1 MSVSDRQER
10 IQIKDGIFMS
20 RRRKRRNHFLGK
32 FILLI
37 GAVYGLILAAA
48 VIYSTGDLKELGK
61 RIEET
66 GNPAGNQVDLS
77 SLYSESA
84 VLLDLDTGK
93 IAAQKKG
100 RERIY
105 PASLTKMMTVLVVL
119 ENTED
124 LEQQVRLS
132 EDIFPELYEEGASMA
147 GFVPG
152 EHASVRDLLYG
163 AMLPSGGECCKA
175 LAEEVAGSEEKFAEL
190 MNDKAQELKMRDT
203 HFTNSTGLPDK
214 KHYTTTRDLAR
225 LLEYAWE
232 NGDFRAIF
240 TTRSYTVPPTYG
252 HPEGFSFYSLMFQE
266 MEQSGVTSDYILGGK
281 TGYTSEAGL
290 CLASVGT
297 VGDKTYALITAKA
310 DGSHDTQPY
319 HILDAVSVFQ
329 KLNGE

>member
-1 MSVSDRQER
+1 MENTDKGRDFYAQ
-10 IQIKDGIFMS
+10 K
-20 RRRKRRNHFLGK
+20 KKKKTPAGK
-32 FILLI
+32 AYFFIG
-37 GAVYGLILAAA
+37 GAYAFILAAA
-48 VIYSTGDLKELGK
+48 VIHSIGGLGGL
-61 RIEET
+61 RESVEENIDS
-66 GNPAGNQVDLS
+66 GQNLVALS
-77 SLYSESA
+77 SLYSKSA
-84 VLLDLDTGK
+84 VLLDLDTGE
-93 IAAQKKG
+93 IAAQKKSQ
-100 RERIY
+100 ERIY
-105 PASLTKMMTVLVVL
+105 PASLTKMMTVLLVL
-119 ENTED
+119 ENGED
-124 LEQQVRLS
+124 LNKQVRLS

-147 GFVPG
+147 GFLPG

-175 LAEEVAGSEEKFAEL
+175 LAEEVAGSEEKFADL
-190 MNDKAQELKMRDT
+190 MNKKAEELGMKHT
-203 HFTNSTGLPDK
+203 HFVNSTGLPDK

-240 TTRSYTVPPTYG
+240 TTRSYTVPPTDG
-252 HPEGFSFYSLMFQE
+252 HPEGFTFSSLMFQE
-266 MEQSGVTSDYILGGK
+266 MEQSGAASDYILGGK

-297 VGDKTYALITAKA
+297 AGDKTYALITAKA

>member
-1 MSVSDRQER
+1 M
-10 IQIKDGIFMS
+10 
-20 RRRKRRNHFLGK
+20 RRRKRRKHLLGK
-32 FILLI
+32 LIFFIG
-37 GAVYGLILAAA
+37 GAYVFIFAAA
-48 VIYSTGDLKELGK
+48 VIHSIGGLGGL
-61 RIEET
+61 RESVEENIDS
-66 GNPAGNQVDLS
+66 GQNLVDLS
-77 SLYSESA
+77 SLYSKNA
-84 VLLDLDTGK
+84 VLLDLDTGE
-93 IAAQKKG
+93 IAAQKKSQ
-100 RERIY
+100 ERIY
-105 PASLTKMMTVLVVL
+105 PASLTKMMTVLLAL
-119 ENTED
+119 ENEED
-124 LEQQVRLS
+124 LEKQVRLS

-147 GFVPG
+147 GFLPG

-175 LAEEVAGSEEKFAEL
+175 LAEEVAGSEEKFADL
-190 MNDKAQELKMRDT
+190 MNKKAEELGMKHT
-203 HFTNSTGLPDK
+203 YFVNSTGLPDK

-240 TTRSYTVPPTYG
+240 TTRSYTVPPTDG
-252 HPEGFSFYSLMFQE
+252 HPEGFTFSSLMFQE
-266 MEQSGVTSDYILGGK
+266 MEQSGVASDYILGGK

-297 VGDKTYALITAKA
+297 AGDKTYALITAKA

>member
-1 MSVSDRQER
+1 
-10 IQIKDGIFMS
+10 MS
-20 RRRKRRNHFLGK
+20 RGKRRKHLLGK
-32 FILLI
+32 FIFLI
-37 GAVYGLILAAA
+37 GAAYAFILAVA
-48 VIYSTGDLKELGK
+48 VIHSLGGLESV
-61 RIEET
+61 RESIEENMDP
-66 GNPAGNQVDLS
+66 GKNLADMS

-93 IAAQKKG
+93 IAAQKKSQ
-100 RERIY
+100 EKIY
-105 PASLTKMMTVLVVL
+105 PASLTKMMTVLLVL
-119 ENTED
+119 ENGED
-124 LEQQVRLS
+124 LDKQVRLS

-147 GFVPG
+147 GFLPG

-175 LAEEVAGSEEKFAEL
+175 LAEEVAGSEEKFADL
-190 MNDKAQELKMRDT
+190 MNKKAEELGMKHT
-203 HFTNSTGLPDK
+203 YFVNSTGLPDK

-240 TTRSYTVPPTYG
+240 TTRSYTVPPTDG
-252 HPEGFSFYSLMFQE
+252 HPEGFTFSSLMFQE
-266 MEQSGVTSDYILGGK
+266 MEQSGVASDYILGGK

-297 VGDKTYALITAKA
+297 AGDKTYALITAKA

>member
-1 MSVSDRQER
+1 MG
-10 IQIKDGIFMS
+10 KLIF
-20 RRRKRRNHFLGK
+20 
-32 FILLI
+32 LI
-37 GAVYGLILAAA
+37 GGAYVFIFAAA
-48 VIYSTGDLKELGK
+48 VIHSIGGLGGLRESVKENIDSGQNL
-61 RIEET
+61 
-66 GNPAGNQVDLS
+66 VDLS
-77 SLYSESA
+77 SLYSKNA
-84 VLLDLDTGK
+84 VLLDLDTGE
-93 IAAQKKG
+93 IAAQKKSQ
-100 RERIY
+100 ERIY
-105 PASLTKMMTVLVVL
+105 PASLTKMMTVLLAL
-119 ENTED
+119 ENEED
-124 LEQQVRLS
+124 LEKQVRLS

-147 GFVPG
+147 GFLPG

-175 LAEEVAGSEEKFAEL
+175 LAEEVAGSEEKFADL
-190 MNDKAQELKMRDT
+190 MNKKAEELGMKHT
-203 HFTNSTGLPDK
+203 HFVNSTGLPDK

-240 TTRSYTVPPTYG
+240 TTRSYTVPPTDG
-252 HPEGFSFYSLMFQE
+252 HPEGFTFSSLMFQE
-266 MEQSGVTSDYILGGK
+266 MEQSGAASDYILGGK

-297 VGDKTYALITAKA
+297 TRDKTYALITAKA

>member
-1 MSVSDRQER
+1 MG
-10 IQIKDGIFMS
+10 KLIF
-20 RRRKRRNHFLGK
+20 
-32 FILLI
+32 LI
-37 GAVYGLILAAA
+37 GGAYVFIFAAA
-48 VIYSTGDLKELGK
+48 VIHSIGGLGGL
-61 RIEET
+61 RESVEENIDS
-66 GNPAGNQVDLS
+66 GQNLVDLS
-77 SLYSESA
+77 SLYSKNA
-84 VLLDLDTGK
+84 VLLDLDTGE
-93 IAAQKKG
+93 IAAQKKSQ
-100 RERIY
+100 ERIY
-105 PASLTKMMTVLVVL
+105 PASLTKMMTVLLAL
-119 ENTED
+119 ENEED
-124 LEQQVRLS
+124 LEKQVRLS

-147 GFVPG
+147 GFLPG

-175 LAEEVAGSEEKFAEL
+175 LAEEVAGSEEKFADL
-190 MNDKAQELKMRDT
+190 MNKKAEELGMKHT
-203 HFTNSTGLPDK
+203 HFVNSTGLPDK

-240 TTRSYTVPPTYG
+240 TTRSYTVPPTDG

-266 MEQSGVTSDYILGGK
+266 MEQSGVASDYILGGK

-297 VGDKTYALITAKA
+297 AGDKTYALITAKA